1 MLIPF
6 HDIIRKYGK
15 PKGVIH
21 IGAHLLEERKDYISA
36 NLDNTIWIEA
46 NSELYKIVT
55 RQISETEMILNYA
68 VSDISN
74 EIVTLYCTN
83 NSQSSSILP
92 LGLHKTYYPH
102 ITISHT
108 QNIVTQRM
116 DDIISKYSINLENYN
131 FINVDIQGVE
141 LKALRGFGDL
151 LSRIDFVYTEV
162 NREYLYENCDLIN
175 DMDDYL
181 LNFNFVREQTAW
193 TDSGWGDALYIK
205 R

>member
-6 HDIIRKYGK
+6 HDIIQKYGR

-36 NLDNTIWIEA
+36 SLYNTIWIEA
-46 NSELYKIVT
+46 NLELYKIINK
-55 RQISETEMILNYA
+55 QISSTETVINYA
-68 VSDISN
+68 VSDVSN
-74 EIVTLYCTN
+74 QTATLYCTN

-92 LGLHKTYYPH
+92 LGLHQTYYPH

-108 QNIVTQRM
+108 QNIITQRM
-116 DDIISKYSINLENYN
+116 DDIISKYSIDLENYN

-151 LSRIDFVYTEV
+151 LLQIDFIYTEV

-175 DMDDYL
+175 DIDDYL
-181 LNFNFVREQTAW
+181 GNLNFVREQTVW
-193 TDSGWGDALYIK
+193 TDSGWGDAIYVK